1 MSDLPSDALGLI
13 LPYRAA
19 EPAGRLAGAGAG
31 FEKYQMRMV
40 GLTPIALLLASPSS
54 RAPTR
59 YPFNFSSALGS
70 SPGL

>member
-1 MSDLPSDALGLI
+1 MRSAQYCSTERPN
-13 LPYRAA
+13 P
-19 EPAGRLAGAGAG
+19 LAGWPVPAPA